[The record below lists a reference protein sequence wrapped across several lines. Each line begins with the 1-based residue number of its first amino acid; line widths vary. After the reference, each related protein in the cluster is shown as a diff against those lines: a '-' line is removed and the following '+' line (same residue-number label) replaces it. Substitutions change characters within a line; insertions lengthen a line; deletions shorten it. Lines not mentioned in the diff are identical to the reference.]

1 MIRVVDIVQ
10 HYGVRPVLKQI
21 SLDIDA
27 GQLVVFVGPNG
38 MGKTTL
44 LNVMAG
50 VLSPQRGYVEFDGL
64 RRRGSADDEIE
75 IRRRVVFLPDH
86 PWLPNNFT
94 GREFLQAVG
103 RLYDVE
109 DTRLMDHVER
119 LLTVFEL
126 LKEGDW
132 PIRSYSN
139 GQQKKIA
146 ICSALVT
153 EAPVLLLDEPFAGGL
168 DPAGIMALRRI
179 LRHHV
184 EHSGAT
190 VILTTPVP
198 ELVEELADRIV
209 VIRDGELLA
218 YDTPEGLRRQT
229 RSGGSLTEAL
239 QRLIFPEAIG
249 NIEQYLKE
257 ARR

>member
-1 MIRVVDIVQ
+1 MIRIVDIVQ
-10 HYGVRPVLKQI
+10 HYGIRPVLKHI
-21 SLDIDA
+21 SLDIHA

-44 LNVMAG
+44 LNVLAG

-64 RRRGSADDEIE
+64 RRRGSTADETE

-103 RLYDVE
+103 RLYDIE
-109 DTRLMDHVER
+109 DGRLMEHVER
-119 LLTVFEL
+119 LLAVFDL
-126 LKEGDW
+126 AKEGDW
-132 PIRSYSN
+132 PIRRYSN

-153 EAPVLLLDEPFAGGL
+153 EAPVLLLDEPFSGGL
-168 DPAGIMALRRI
+168 DPAGIMALKYI
-179 LRHHV
+179 LRFMV
-184 EHSGAT
+184 EHTGAT
-190 VILTTPVP
+190 VVLTTPVP
-198 ELVEELADRIV
+198 ELVEELANRVV
-209 VIRDGELLA
+209 VIRNGELVA
-218 YDTPEGLRRQT
+218 YDTPEGLKQQT
-229 RSGGSLTEAL
+229 RSPGSLTEAL

-257 ARR
+257 MHR